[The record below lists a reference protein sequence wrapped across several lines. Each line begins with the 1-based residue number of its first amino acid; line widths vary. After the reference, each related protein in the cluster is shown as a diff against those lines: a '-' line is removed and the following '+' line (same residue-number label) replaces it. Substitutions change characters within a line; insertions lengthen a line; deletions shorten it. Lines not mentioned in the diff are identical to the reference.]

1 MLRPLPDCCLLYEN
15 VSFYTRDKFSCAHF
29 FYPHPPKKKITIQLK
44 AEDSE
49 RFKTMVQFECRGL
62 EPVDFQPQVRANGT
76 ESVTIVYLIPNPKN
90 IYFIIGM
97 LYDRMK

>member
-1 MLRPLPDCCLLYEN
+1 MRQIFLCPFFFLP
-15 VSFYTRDKFSCAHF
+15 
-29 FYPHPPKKKITIQLK
+29 KITIQLK

-76 ESVTIVYLIPNPKN
+76 ESVKHIFYYWHAV
-90 IYFIIGM
+90 
-97 LYDRMK
+97 

>member
-15 VSFYTRDKFSCAHF
+15 VSFYTRDKFSCAQENF
-29 FYPHPPKKKITIQLK
+29 FLPKITIQLK

>member
-15 VSFYTRDKFSCAHF
+15 MSFYTRDKFSCAHF
-29 FYPHPPKKKITIQLK
+29 LFLPKITIQLK

-90 IYFIIGM
+90 IYFIIGIAV
-97 LYDRMK
+97 

>member
-15 VSFYTRDKFSCAHF
+15 VSFYTPDNFSCAHF
-29 FYPHPPKKKITIQLK
+29 FFLPKITIQLK

-49 RFKTMVQFECRGL
+49 RFKMMVQFECRGL